1 MTTSTVGLIDNWYPP
16 TRETYDLILSLW
28 KWFPVAASLQW
39 GVSWYGMGK
48 TSVTSRLNLPGRI
61 GWLTMEAPGF
71 MTLVYMMRTLP
82 AQHGFTLSD
91 LPWQNKV
98 LAGLFVFH
106 YSYRA
111 LAFPFLQPSMAPIHI
126 AIWLS
131 ALSFQIINGTLIGA
145 WLAAYGPTTHAAW
158 DRQLFSSF
166 PTLQFTCGIAL
177 FYVGLMANFY
187 HDDELR
193 EIRRRENRRQERL
206 AKQNGQKGQPGKKV
220 EKHYEIPKAG
230 LFKVMLYPHYFC
242 EWVEWLGFYMAAG
255 WGCLPARCFLLNEV
269 AAMLPRAVKGKQWY
283 MEKFGEEKISKKWAV
298 IPGVCTCDSI
308 LTDIR
313 RPHQREIIEAAL
325 DGHDVFVQAATSF
338 GKSLCF
344 QLPAVIDRGITIVI
358 SPLLSLMMN
367 QVEALKASDVDAR
380 TLNSNTTLP
389 ERDYIYAD
397 LATGHPLMRLLYVTP
412 ELCSGDHFR
421 RKLKLV
427 YEQHELARIV
437 VDEAHCISE
446 WGHDFRK
453 DFKRLSWFRET
464 FPDVPVMCLTATAN
478 EQVRHDVLTTLGLD
492 KTPGKLKIFSMTAH
506 RPNLHLEVRFTSD
519 EANDR
524 YDDFVT
530 WLKGVYDRRAAA
542 DRKAELDATGERVEN
557 VPGIIYTISRD
568 EVESLAAAL
577 RHDGIGA
584 RPFHAKLPNQV
595 KEETLAKWIAN
606 DPGYDVIVATTA
618 FGMGIDKENVRF
630 VVHWR
635 LPKSFE
641 GYYQEAGRAGRDGNA
656 SYCFLYYSREDRDR
670 VCNLVM
676 REPVSKNASAD
687 GIINK
692 QARQM
697 SLGRLVAYCEDTGSC
712 RHAAICR
719 YFGET
724 QVPACDYACD
734 WHKDPQGLKR
744 RMARGLASEEW
755 VSTQR
760 EEGMYDEYWSE

>member
-1 MTTSTVGLIDNWYPP
+1 MPLLRSDSFKDID
-16 TRETYDLILSLW
+16 
-28 KWFPVAASLQW
+28 
-39 GVSWYGMGK
+39 
-48 TSVTSRLNLPGRI
+48 
-61 GWLTMEAPGF
+61 
-71 MTLVYMMRTLP
+71 
-82 AQHGFTLSD
+82 FTL
-91 LPWQNKV
+91 
-98 LAGLFVFH
+98 
-106 YSYRA
+106 
-111 LAFPFLQPSMAPIHI
+111 
-126 AIWLS
+126 
-131 ALSFQIINGTLIGA
+131 
-145 WLAAYGPTTHAAW
+145 
-158 DRQLFSSF
+158 
-166 PTLQFTCGIAL
+166 
-177 FYVGLMANFY
+177 
-187 HDDELR
+187 
-193 EIRRRENRRQERL
+193 RRQF
-206 AKQNGQKGQPGKKV
+206 GK
-220 EKHYEIPKAG
+220 EN
-230 LFKVMLYPHYFC
+230 F
-242 EWVEWLGFYMAAG
+242 
-255 WGCLPARCFLLNEV
+255 
-269 AAMLPRAVKGKQWY
+269 
-283 MEKFGEEKISKKWAV
+283 
-298 IPGVCTCDSI
+298 
-308 LTDIR
+308 
-313 RPHQREIIEAAL
+313 RPHQREIIKAAL

-367 QVEALKASDVDAR
+367 QVEALRASDVDAR
-380 TLNSNTTLP
+380 TLNSNTTMP

-397 LATGHPLMRLLYVTP
+397 LATGHPLTRLLYVTP

-453 DFKRLSWFRET
+453 DFKRLSWFREN

-478 EQVRHDVLTTLGLD
+478 DQVRRDVLTTLGLD
-492 KTPGKLKIFSMTAH
+492 KTPGKLKIFGMTAH

-542 DRKAELDATGERVEN
+542 DRKAELDATGQRVEN

-584 RPFHAKLPNQV
+584 RPFHAKLPNQM

-606 DPGYDVIVATTA
+606 EPGYDIIVATTA

-676 REPVSKNASAD
+676 REPVSKNSGSD
-687 GIINK
+687 GINNK
-692 QARQM
+692 QARQE
-697 SLGRLVAYCEDTGSC
+697 SLSRLVAYCEDTSSC

-724 QVPACDYACD
+724 QVPECDYTCD